1 MSMDVTPAGQI
12 TAGAVPAGGG
22 PRPTTVGPA
31 PPRTGAF
38 STLRTRWL
46 VVWALVGA
54 LLIMGLT
61 EAAVALG
68 LPVSDELTGVL
79 LYVPVIAWVWYMV
92 VRRGGVNLGAMLRW
106 PRLGSYWFVVAGLL
120 VVQLLFSLAAITLT
134 TLVAPWMFDSLEGV
148 GEGNLALATLG
159 LVVLPPLVEEVVFR
173 GVLLERFSVKWR
185 VGVAIVLSAV
195 FFGIL
200 HADPVGAGMFGL
212 ITGLLYLRTG
222 SLWPGIIIHFV
233 NNLVALVATRLA
245 GPDTGTDALEV
256 SDALVSAGVLLLLSL
271 PFLAWFIRA
280 NWPARGTPTPYQRH
294 EMQVG
299 LPPRSFDSVAWSGV
313 HATVRVQVTS
323 THVEVSDE
331 VGTPIA
337 RLPLNRVRAVYPANV
352 PGGTEIVLLLNDGSW
367 TTLRAPLGDPKMTDA
382 LSASLTERVAYAGSP
397 ALAARGAAGA

>member
-1 MSMDVTPAGQI
+1 MTMDVTPTGQI
-12 TAGAVPAGGG
+12 TPGALPAGG
-22 PRPTTVGPA
+22 RPQPTAVGPA

-38 STLRTRWL
+38 SALHTRWL
-46 VVWALVGA
+46 VLWALVGG
-54 LLIMGLT
+54 LLFAGLT
-61 EAAVALG
+61 QAAVALG

-79 LYVPVIAWVWYMV
+79 LYLPVIAWIWFMV
-92 VRRGGVNLGAMLRW
+92 VRRGGVHLGAMLRW
-106 PRLGSYWFVVAGLL
+106 PQLGSYWFVVAGLL
-120 VVQLLFSLAAITLT
+120 VVQFLFSLAAITLT

-185 VGVAIVLSAV
+185 VGVAVVLSAV

-245 GPDTGTDALEV
+245 GSDTGTDALEV
-256 SDALVSAGVLLLLSL
+256 SEALVSVGVLLLLSL
-271 PFLAWFIRA
+271 PFLVWFIRA
-280 NWPARGTPTPYQRH
+280 NWPARGTPTPYQLY

-331 VGTPIA
+331 VGAPIA
-337 RLPLNRVRAVYPANV
+337 RLPLDRVHAVYPANV

-367 TTLRAPLGDPKMTDA
+367 TTLRAPQGDAKMTDA
-382 LSASLTERVAYAGSP
+382 LSASLTERVAFARRPVAGQVHQ
-397 ALAARGAAGA
+397 